1 MYNNSEL
8 LNNYPIRCTLGFPG
22 GSDGEESMCND
33 PLEKGMAALSSFL
46 TWRILRTGYC
56 PWGSKESDMTE
67 QHFHYVHITFF

>member
-1 MYNNSEL
+1 MYNSEL

-56 PWGSKESDMTE
+56 PWGCKESDMTE